1 MSLLRSSPTPDYFEN
16 PRYYNNLCAD
26 LVRGI
31 IRAQFERGDVR
42 TEALLVRAL
51 SAITRLMDHNQQ
63 VPPADTNP
71 LKPIQAQ

>member
-16 PRYYNNLCAD
+16 PDYYNKLCAD

-31 IRAQFERGDVR
+31 IRAQFERSDVR

-51 SAITRLMDHNQQ
+51 SAITHLMDYNQQ
-63 VPPADTNP
+63 VLPVDTNP
-71 LKPIQAQ
+71 LKPVQA